1 MNFERS
7 AKRRFTEGYGFFIAF
22 LVLLLGLSVCL
33 LSAAPPPW
41 RAGVL
46 AFMCGAAVAAAEIVS
61 RYRDEPLH
69 AMFTPFGLVYLLFN
83 GAIALGLLAVVLKYR
98 EQLSLPANLD
108 PFWAAI
114 LAGFGSTA
122 LMRTRLAV
130 IRGADN
136 KDISIGP
143 DIVVKTLLQMTDQY
157 IDRAR
162 ASARLEIVV
171 RHIEDIASLG
181 SQGTG
186 PSNFAQ
192 AADYLLASLLAF
204 QNLDE
209 ERKKQLKEVMS
220 AYAQQPLPDPIKYF
234 ALGFVFL
241 TVSGERQFED
251 VVRNAILTKK
261 SGEQKPA
268 PLPSPLPAGSA
279 P

>member
-1 MNFERS
+1 MDFVHS

-22 LVLLLGLSVCL
+22 LVLLTGLLICL

-41 RAGVL
+41 RAGLL
-46 AFMCGAAVAAAEIVS
+46 AFVCGAAVAAAEIVS

-83 GAIALGLLAVVLKYR
+83 GAIGLGLLAVVLQYGD
-98 EQLSLPANLD
+98 QLGLPANLD
-108 PFWAAI
+108 PFWAAL

-143 DIVVKTLLQMTDQY
+143 DIVVKTLLQMADQY

-181 SQGTG
+181 KEDAG

-192 AADYLLASLLAF
+192 AADYLMASLLAF
-204 QNLDE
+204 QNLDD

-241 TVSGERQFED
+241 TLAGERQFED
-251 VVRNAILTKK
+251 VVRNAVLTKK
-261 SGEQKPA
+261 SGAPK
-268 PLPSPLPAGSA
+268 PLPPTPRLPAGVE